1 MAAGR
6 SESPAQAGL
15 DSAPSRSKS
24 SGAAEIS
31 DDSDTDIDIEANG
44 GESPLL
50 TAPFVSILCISQW
63 VAIVK
68 VGLCSRDLTAAL
80 FADTSGKTVSLCRM
94 LDEGNR
100 KQAGYAWAHA
110 VQP

>member
-6 SESPAQAGL
+6 SKSPAQAGL

-44 GESPLL
+44 GKAPPLTTL
-50 TAPFVSILCISQW
+50 SVSMSYSSVALVHVELCRRILNT
-63 VAIVK
+63 V
-68 VGLCSRDLTAAL
+68 L
-80 FADTSGKTVSLCRM
+80 FADAPCKTMRHRRLLYKGKSR
-94 LDEGNR
+94 
-100 KQAGYAWAHA
+100 QAGYA
-110 VQP
+110 

>member
-6 SESPAQAGL
+6 SESPARAGL

-44 GESPLL
+44 GEAPPL
-50 TAPFVSILCISQW
+50 TAPLLQH
-63 VAIVK
+63 IVYLP
-68 VGLCSRDLTAAL
+68 VG
-80 FADTSGKTVSLCRM
+80 
-94 LDEGNR
+94 R
-100 KQAGYAWAHA
+100 KLK
-110 VQP
+110 

>member
-6 SESPAQAGL
+6 SKSPAQAGL

-44 GESPLL
+44 GKAPPL
-50 TAPFVSILCISQW
+50 TALLFSISYTFQW
-63 VAIVK
+63 VAGLDK
-68 VGLCSRDLTAAL
+68 ELCSRDLKAAL
-80 FADTSGKTVSLCRM
+80 LCQNTLQDNESLQ
-94 LDEGNR
+94 DG
-100 KQAGYAWAHA
+100 
-110 VQP
+110 

>member
-6 SESPAQAGL
+6 SKSPAQAGL

-50 TAPFVSILCISQW
+50 TAPFVSILCIFQ
-63 VAIVK
+63 
-68 VGLCSRDLTAAL
+68 C
-80 FADTSGKTVSLCRM
+80 
-94 LDEGNR
+94 NR
-100 KQAGYAWAHA
+100 KGRVVQQRSHGSVVCRHAWQDSESMQNA
-110 VQP
+110 